1 MKKIMKIDI
10 TNPKTEYYLHY
21 SGSVYYTEI
30 IYTQSKLI
38 NSQLIRPQLSMT
50 DDFKGVTIAPL
61 TTFTYASWSV
71 EMEALLRAKGLWKC
85 TQVLAQDL

>member
-1 MKKIMKIDI
+1 MKIDI

-38 NSQLIRPQLSMT
+38 NSQLIRPQLSMK
-50 DDFKGVTIAPL
+50 DAFRGVSTASL
-61 TTFTYASWSV
+61 TTSTYAS
-71 EMEALLRAKGLWKC
+71 
-85 TQVLAQDL
+85 